1 MDIAQLIDISLANG
15 DERRVEV
22 MSLEPAEVPARAV
35 GSLVGLLTEVTGVLL
50 AARSGREDQ
59 GHRFL
64 EQATPTGFRSP
75 HRLETSVM
83 G

>member
-1 MDIAQLIDISLANG
+1 MDIAQLIDISLASG

-50 AARSGREDQ
+50 AARAAERI
-59 GHRFL
+59 R
-64 EQATPTGFRSP
+64 ATG
-75 HRLETSVM
+75 
-83 G
+83 